1 MQAYEDEIL
10 AYKGTGRRY
19 DTLRL
24 CFETIYNDDI
34 DSLTSDP
41 AAMRRHHPR
50 HADRVPKPDPTVR
63 SVPPRESRFWAVIE
77 YSSEL
82 DIKYGQTRVVSIVI
96 VG

>member
-1 MQAYEDEIL
+1 MQAYEDDIL

-63 SVPPRESRFWAVIE
+63 SVGPTAEIIE
-77 YSSEL
+77 ILGLSSSTVQSWTENT
-82 DIKYGQTRVVSIVI
+82 DKHE
-96 VG
+96 